1 MNLTVRLATVFLLTL
16 FSFMSFVG
24 IRSMFVSSIT
34 APEKTSVGLEPVPVA
49 VVCLILML
57 LVCWV
62 AFVWELP
69 SVLANLRARRRL
81 ARGRCGQCDYPLETD
96 CTRCTE
102 CGCELVPPR
111 PLELSL
117 QWVERAVLLLVGCW
131 LLGVSVGEGWIQ
143 LDQRDASIRLI
154 ESRAVDPEVEQIM
167 WDRRWPGIGELRV
180 RWRPLPDAGE

>member
-1 MNLTVRLATVFLLTL
+1 MNLIVRLAIVFLLTL

-34 APEKTSVGLEPVPVA
+34 APARSSVGLEPVPIA
-49 VVCLILML
+49 IVCLILML

-62 AFVWELP
+62 AFLWELP
-69 SVLANLRARRRL
+69 SVLGNLKARRRL
-81 ARGRCGQCDYPLETD
+81 GRGRCGRCGYPLPKGGS
-96 CTRCTE
+96 RCTE
-102 CGCELVPPR
+102 CGCSLVPPK

-143 LDQRDASIRLI
+143 LDQRDAGIRLI
-154 ESRAVDPEVEQIM
+154 ESRAVDPTVDQIM

-180 RWRPLPDAGE
+180 RWKPLPGAGE